1 MRKLLVVIWVLVCI
15 WLLVAFMFS
24 PIKGLRGLTNELEE
38 LNSRIDRLET
48 FFDLDLDADEE
59 EIK

>member
-1 MRKLLVVIWVLVCI
+1 MNKLLVVIFVFGACLFGY
-15 WLLVAFMFS
+15 LMFS

-38 LNSRIDRLET
+38 LNSRVDRLEK

>member
-1 MRKLLVVIWVLVCI
+1 MNKLLVVIFVFGACLFGY
-15 WLLVAFMFS
+15 LMFL

-48 FFDLDLDADEE
+48 FLNLDFDPDG
-59 EIK
+59 EIENE